1 MKLGLIFTF
10 LFQLSLWY
18 KSVGTLPSGNIS
30 SISSATSWAHK
41 HLSFPRQARIVH
53 LCFSVSPGRALWWQ
67 SCCYQM
73 WIPGAEDSQSL
84 DTKLKLMADIKLE
97 MEALM
102 VQIKT
107 KTHNTKLY
115 HTIYNTIQ
123 RVSIY
128 PSDDFHMTQKNLKR
142 IESADLKSGLWCDG
156 KYPIMPWW
164 YIIRL
169 LQ

>member
-1 MKLGLIFTF
+1 
-10 LFQLSLWY
+10 
-18 KSVGTLPSGNIS
+18 
-30 SISSATSWAHK
+30 
-41 HLSFPRQARIVH
+41 
-53 LCFSVSPGRALWWQ
+53 
-67 SCCYQM
+67 M
-73 WIPGAEDSQSL
+73 WIPVAEDSQSL

-115 HTIYNTIQ
+115 HTIYMYNTIQ

-128 PSDDFHMTQKNLKR
+128 PSDDFHVTQKNLKR

-156 KYPIMPWW
+156 KYPIMP
-164 YIIRL
+164 
-169 LQ
+169 